1 MTMINQYLQRNR
13 ARFLAELQQL
23 IRFPSVSGQP
33 VHHPDVRACADW
45 LAKHFRHLGLTVTT
59 HKTAGHPIIEAH
71 TQPVAG
77 RPTVLIYGHYDV
89 QPAEPLE
96 LWHTPPFAPTVRAG
110 KLFARGASDNKGQF
124 FAHVKAVEALLAT
137 KQPLPVNIRFLIE
150 GEEEIGSAELIKF
163 VKRHARRL
171 RADYVI
177 ISDTGM
183 YGKGWPTLTYA
194 TRGIAAFEIRVDGPN
209 RDLHSGV
216 FGGSLAN
223 PAMVLAQILA
233 GCVDAKGRVTIPG
246 FYDGVRSLTAK
257 ERRAW
262 RQLPLNDRR
271 YAAELGVPTTTGETG
286 YTTLER
292 RWARPTFEINGLTGG
307 YQGPGGKTIVPA
319 WASAKITC
327 RLVPNQ
333 NPKIIDQLVVKHLR
347 KLAPKSVRLT
357 IDSGHYSPPFL
368 TDTEGPGARAALAAL
383 ETAFGRK
390 PVCTREGGTIHIL
403 ANFQQQLR
411 GEVLVIGL
419 GQTDDNW
426 HSPNEKMELNN
437 FYRGIAMSAEL
448 LQRLNPA
455 PRPATRRASPKT

>member
-1 MTMINQYLQRNR
+1 MIDRYLKKNR
-13 ARFLAELQQL
+13 ARFLTELQQL
-23 IRFPSVSGQP
+23 VRFPSVSAQP
-33 VHHPDVRACADW
+33 AHRADVHACANW
-45 LAKHFRHLGLTVTT
+45 LAKHFRHLGLSVTV
-59 HKTAGHPIIEAH
+59 HKTAGYPIIEAR
-71 TQPVAG
+71 TASLPGQ
-77 RPTVLIYGHYDV
+77 PTVLIYGHYDV
-89 QPAEPLE
+89 QPPEPLE
-96 LWHTPPFAPTVRAG
+96 LWRTPPFEPTVRAG

-137 KQPLPVNIRFLIE
+137 QQSLPVNATFLIE
-150 GEEEIGSAELIKF
+150 GEEEVGSEALIKF
-163 VKRHARRL
+163 VKQHARRL
-171 RADYVI
+171 RTDYVI

-194 TRGIAAFEIRVDGPN
+194 TRGIAAFEVRVDGPK

-233 GCVDAKGRVTIPG
+233 GCVDGHGRMAIPG
-246 FYDGVRSLTAK
+246 FYDAVQPLTAQ

-271 YAAELGVPTTTGETG
+271 YAAEIGAPMTAGETG

-292 RWARPTFEINGLTGG
+292 RWARPTFEINGLTSG

-333 NPKIIDQLVVKHLR
+333 NPREIDRLVVQHLR
-347 KLAPKSVRLT
+347 RLTPETVRLT
-357 IDSGHYSPPFL
+357 VDAGHYSPPFL
-368 TDTEGPGARAALAAL
+368 TPIDGPGARAARAAL
-383 ETAFGRK
+383 ATAFGRP

-403 ANFQQQLR
+403 DNFQRQLH
-411 GEVLVIGL
+411 GEVLVVGL

-448 LQRLNPA
+448 LQQLNPVQ
-455 PRPATRRASPKT
+455 RPATRRASPKT

>member
-1 MTMINQYLQRNR
+1 MIDRYLKQHRNR
-13 ARFLAELQQL
+13 FLTELQQL
-23 IRFPSVSGQP
+23 VRFPSVSAQP
-33 VHHPDVRACADW
+33 AHRADVHACANW
-45 LAKHFRHLGLTVTT
+45 LANHFRHLGLTVTV
-59 HKTAGHPIIEAH
+59 HKTAGNPIIEAR
-71 TQPVAG
+71 TKQVAV
-77 RPTVLIYGHYDV
+77 RPTVLFYGHYDV
-89 QPAEPLE
+89 QPPEPLE
-96 LWHTPPFAPTVRAG
+96 LWKTPPFEPTVRAG

-137 KQPLPVNIRFLIE
+137 KQPLPVNIGFLIE
-150 GEEEIGSAELIKF
+150 GEEEVGSGALIKF
-163 VKRHARRL
+163 VQQHARRL
-171 RADYVI
+171 RSDYVV

-194 TRGIAAFEIRVDGPN
+194 TRGIAAFEVRVDGPN

-246 FYDGVRSLTAK
+246 FYDAIRPLTAK

-262 RQLPLNDRR
+262 RQLPLNDRH
-271 YAAELGVPTTTGETG
+271 YAAELGIPTTTGEAG

-292 RWARPTFEINGLTGG
+292 RWARPTFEINGITGG

-333 NPKIIDQLVVKHLR
+333 DPKKIDQLVVKHLR

-368 TDTEGPGARAALAAL
+368 TATDGPGARAALAAL
-383 ETAFGRK
+383 ATAFGRT

-403 ANFQQQLR
+403 SNFQKQLR

-419 GQTDDNW
+419 GQADDNW

-437 FYRGIAMSAEL
+437 FFRGIAMSVEL
-448 LQRLNPA
+448 LQRLGHPGH
-455 PRPATRRASPKT
+455 

>member
-1 MTMINQYLQRNR
+1 MIDRYLHQHQ
-13 ARFLAELQQL
+13 ARFLTELKQL

-33 VHHPDVRACADW
+33 AHCTDVRACADW
-45 LAKHFRHLGLTVTT
+45 LAKHFRRLGLSVTI
-59 HKTAGHPIIEAH
+59 HKTTGHPIVEAH
-71 TQPVAG
+71 TTPVAG
-77 RPTVLIYGHYDV
+77 QPTVLIYGHYDV

-96 LWHTPPFAPTVRAG
+96 LWRTPPFKPTIRAG

-124 FAHVKAVEALLAT
+124 FAHVKAVETLLAT
-137 KQPLPVNIRFLIE
+137 KQPLPANIRFLIE
-150 GEEEIGSAELIKF
+150 GEEEVGSEALIKF
-163 VKRHARRL
+163 VKQHARRL

-177 ISDTGM
+177 ISDSGM
-183 YGKGWPTLTYA
+183 HAKGWPTLTYA
-194 TRGIAAFEIRVDGPN
+194 TRGIAAFEVRVDGPN

-216 FGGSLAN
+216 FGGSIAN
-223 PAMVLAQILA
+223 PAMVLAQMLA
-233 GCVDAKGRVTIPG
+233 GCVDAKGRVSIPG
-246 FYDGVRSLTAK
+246 FYDDVCPLTAK

-262 RQLPLNDRR
+262 RQLPLKDRR
-271 YAAELGVPTTTGETG
+271 YAAELGVPTITGEAG

-292 RWARPTFEINGLTGG
+292 RWARPTFEVNGITGG

-333 NPKIIDQLVVKHLR
+333 NPSQIDRLVVKHLHR
-347 KLAPKSVRLT
+347 LAPKSVRLT
-357 IDSGHYSPPFL
+357 IDSGHYSPSFL

-403 ANFQQQLR
+403 ENFRRQLR

-419 GQTDDNW
+419 GQGDDNW
-426 HSPNEKMELNN
+426 HSPNEKMELDN
-437 FYRGIAMSAEL
+437 FYRGIKMSVEL
-448 LQRLNPA
+448 LRCLNPA
-455 PRPATRRASPKT
+455 RQPATRRVSPRI